1 MTLAR
6 VSLEDKYDLTKK
18 RVFLSGTQAMVRL
31 LLMQKARD
39 RAAGHDTGGYVSG
52 YRGSPL
58 GGIDHQMGAA
68 AKYLEPENIL
78 FRPGVNEDLAATA
91 LWGTQQINLRGDG
104 AHDGVFGLWYGK
116 GPGVDRT
123 GDVFRHA
130 NFAGTAP
137 LGGVLAFMGDDHTCE
152 SSTTAHQSEFA
163 MMDAMMPILSPAG
176 VQEILDYGLYGY
188 ALSRYSG
195 CWVGIKAIK
204 DTIEVTATVDA
215 DPHGVQ
221 IIVPDD
227 FDMPPGGLSIRNSE
241 HALEQEARLHDFKRF
256 AAAHF
261 IAANRL
267 DRIVMA
273 GGAKPRIGIA
283 TLGKS
288 YLDTRQALD
297 ELGIDETRAADL
309 GLRLYKIAAPWPLE
323 PAGIKR
329 FAEGLDLIIVVEEKR
344 SLVETQIREQL
355 YGLAGAP
362 VIVGKRD
369 EQDAVLLPA
378 KAALDPNMIAVAIG
392 ERVLEFSGDE
402 RLAQKL
408 DTLKSVLGRGSNVP
422 VGVERIPYF
431 CAGCPHNTSTK
442 VPDGARAYAG
452 IGCHYMVLWMDR
464 ATQGFTHM
472 GGEGA
477 NWIGEA
483 PFSSRPHVFQNLGD
497 GTYNHSGLMAI
508 RAAIYAGVNITYKI
522 LFNDAVAMTGGQA
535 NDGDLSVERVAREV
549 AAFGVTR
556 VVVVSDEPEKYG
568 RGGGFPPHTQVRHRD
583 NLDEIQRE
591 LQTMSGTSVIIY
603 DQTCAAEKRRRRK
616 RGLYPDP
623 PKRVVINELV
633 CEGCGDCGVQSNCV
647 AIEPLETRFGRKR
660 TINQSACNKDYSCLK
675 GFCPAM
681 VTVHGGELKKV
692 AGAIPA
698 TKPQAAD
705 WDLPEPERPSA
716 ASPYAIV
723 VTGVGGTGVVTLGA
737 LVGMAAHLEG
747 KGCGVLDMAGLAQ
760 KNGAVLSHIRIADR
774 AGDISAVRVEAGG
787 ADAIIGCDL
796 VVTGGEKGLAVARQ
810 GRTGIV
816 VNTAAAMTAAF
827 TSAPDLE
834 LPVDLLQ
841 MAIKARVGEAAAHF
855 VDAGMLAKRVVG
867 DVMGQ
872 NLIMLGVAYQRGLL
886 PVSAAAIEEAIA
898 LNGVAVDMNISA
910 FRWGRRAVAEPGA
923 AATVC
928 GEIGAPEAA
937 KAETLDEIIDRRAAF
952 LAQYQ
957 NEKYAMRYRD
967 LVGRARAAEAKC
979 TGGGEAF
986 TQAVARSAFKLMA
999 CKDEYEVARLL
1010 VDGSF
1015 DARLAQQF
1023 GGKYRLEYHLA
1034 PPVFARVDP
1043 ATGVPRKNS
1052 YGPWMKPVFRVL
1064 AGLKGLRGTWADVFG
1079 YSDERRMERRL
1090 IADFEATVDRLIGTL
1105 EPGTHELAVRIA
1117 VLPLT
1122 IRGFGHVKLKSAEA
1136 AAQHKAELL
1145 SQLERGPASPEKAV
1159 A

>member
-1 MTLAR
+1 M
-6 VSLEDKYDLTKK
+6 S
-18 RVFLSGTQAMVRL
+18 
-31 LLMQKARD
+31 
-39 RAAGHDTGGYVSG
+39 
-52 YRGSPL
+52 
-58 GGIDHQMGAA
+58 AA
-68 AKYLEPENIL
+68 AKYLGPENIL

-91 LWGTQQINLRGDG
+91 LWGTQQVNLRGDG
-104 AHDGVFGLWYGK
+104 DCDGVFGLWYGK

-215 DPHGVQ
+215 DPHALE

-227 FDMPPGGLSIRNSE
+227 FDIPPGGLGIRNSE
-241 HALEQEARLHDFKRF
+241 HALEQEARLHDYKRF

-261 IAANRL
+261 IATNKL
-267 DRIVMA
+267 DRMVMA
-273 GGAKPRIGIA
+273 GGRKPRIGIA

-323 PAGIKR
+323 PEGIKR
-329 FAEGLDLIIVVEEKR
+329 FAKGLDLIIVVEEKR

-369 EQDAVLLPA
+369 EAGAVLLPA

-392 ERVLEFSGDE
+392 ERVQKFAGDE

-408 DTLKSVLGRGSNVP
+408 DTLKSLLGRGSNVP

-431 CAGCPHNTSTK
+431 CSGCPHNTSTK

-464 ATQGFTHM
+464 ATEGFTHM

-483 PFSSRPHVFQNLGD
+483 PFSKRPHVFQNLGD
-497 GTYNHSGLMAI
+497 GTYNHSGLMAV
-508 RAAIYAGVNITYKI
+508 RAAVYSGVNITFKI

-535 NDGDLSVERVAREV
+535 NDGGLTVERVAAEV
-549 AAFGVTR
+549 AAFGVKR

-568 RGGGFPPHTQVRHRD
+568 GGPGFPRHASIRHRD
-583 NLDEIQRE
+583 NLDEIQRD
-591 LQTMSGTSVIIY
+591 LQTVPGTTVLIY

-647 AIEPLETRFGRKR
+647 AIEPLETEFGRKR
-660 TINQSACNKDYSCLK
+660 AINQAACNKDYSCLK
-675 GFCPAM
+675 GFCPSF
-681 VTVHGGELKKV
+681 VTVHGGTLRQSEASTAVLSLEE
-692 AGAIPA
+692 
-698 TKPQAAD
+698 TAD
-705 WDLPEPERPSA
+705 WRLPDPELPSA
-716 ASPYAIV
+716 KSPYAIV
-723 VTGVGGTGVVTLGA
+723 VTGIGGTGVVTVGA
-737 LVGMAAHLEG
+737 LLGMAAHLEG

-774 AGDISAVRVEAGG
+774 AQDIQAVRVETGG

-796 VVTGGEKGLAVARQ
+796 VVTGGEKGLAGARE
-810 GRTGIV
+810 GRTRVV
-816 VNTAAAMTAAF
+816 VNSTATMTAAF
-827 TSAPDLE
+827 TGAPDME

-841 MAIKARVGEAAAHF
+841 MAIVARVGETAAHF
-855 VDAGMLAKRVVG
+855 VDAGTMADTLVG
-867 DVMGQ
+867 DTMGQ
-872 NLIMLGVAYQRGLL
+872 NLLMMGFAYQHGLL
-886 PVSAAAIEEAIA
+886 PVSAKAIEEAIR
-898 LNGVAVDMNISA
+898 LNGVAVDMNIRA
-910 FRWGRRAVAEPGA
+910 FRWGRRAVAEPDQVA
-923 AATVC
+923 ITA
-928 GEIGAPEAA
+928 GEETAGHGSRIQ
-937 KAETLDEIIDRRAAF
+937 TLDHIIDRRAQF
-952 LAQYQ
+952 LLSYQ
-957 NEKYAMRYRD
+957 NSKYANRYRD
-967 LVGRARAAEAKC
+967 LVARIRQAEAAYAPGQEDL
-979 TGGGEAF
+979 TE
-986 TQAVARSAFKLMA
+986 AVARSAFKLMSY
-999 CKDEYEVARLL
+999 KDEYEVARLYT
-1010 VDGSF
+1010 DGGF
-1015 DARLAQQF
+1015 AARLKRQF
-1023 GGKYRLEYHLA
+1023 AGDFKLEYHLS
-1034 PPVFARVDP
+1034 PPIMAQPDP
-1043 ATGVPRKNS
+1043 HTGIPKKLS
-1052 YGPWMKPVFRVL
+1052 FGPWMKSVFSLL
-1064 AGLKGLRGTWADVFG
+1064 ARLKGLRGTPLDIFG
-1079 YSDERRMERRL
+1079 YSADRRMERQL
-1090 IADFEATVDRLIGTL
+1090 ITDYEMTVNQLIRYMAPKTL
-1105 EPGTHELAVRIA
+1105 DPKSYGLTTEIA
-1117 VLPLT
+1117 GLPMS
-1122 IRGFGHVKLKSAEA
+1122 IRGFGHIKLKSVQA
-1136 AAQHKAELL
+1136 ARQRQSELL
-1145 SQLERGPASPEKAV
+1145 LQLEKRPASPERA
-1159 A
+1159 AA